1 MAQSKWPPKS
11 ELFRAPY
18 YTFSRTCQI
27 EPNSKNKKHIG
38 STDFSQSCPKLKEN
52 HHCQRAANVHPK
64 SITRIKELLWLCQVQ
79 KGQSIEF
86 NDENLLAMSSLK
98 GQPIWEK
105 LLLAEP
111 PNGQSVWIEVGQPNC
126 NRPPEEE
133 KTDHLTTSRVCWIK
147 MKRCWALQGQH
158 EDVLMCWAWT
168 GEALNS
174 IDLLGYNK
182 LKSTQPNKSITN
194 LNKEEEAMSTNSEQ
208 RVDPNLNEKEWQ
220 QVKPYDES
228 AKVWGSE
235 PNHTTSQPKY
245 MIKRQ

>member
-1 MAQSKWPPKS
+1 MYLLEPSPRLQPSLNQIKKRETFTGGATKIATQVWAFQSP
-11 ELFRAPY
+11 PY

-86 NDENLLAMSSLK
+86 NDKNLLAMLSLK

-111 PNGQSVWIEVGQPNC
+111 PNGQSVWIEVGLPNC

-133 KTDHLTTSRVCWIK
+133 KTDHLTTSRVCWIE
-147 MKRCWALQGQH
+147 MKRCWALQGQPRRCI
-158 EDVLMCWAWT
+158 DVL
-168 GEALNS
+168 GLN
-174 IDLLGYNK
+174 
-182 LKSTQPNKSITN
+182 
-194 LNKEEEAMSTNSEQ
+194 
-208 RVDPNLNEKEWQ
+208 
-220 QVKPYDES
+220 
-228 AKVWGSE
+228 
-235 PNHTTSQPKY
+235 
-245 MIKRQ
+245 RQGTE